1 MNLSPRQLAQIPLVA
16 VALGMVG
23 PSHGAI
29 TYVDPADIVIPFS
42 FEGVYLDLQTQA
54 TNGSTESGGSGVDL
68 GGSDYYEISYSEPS
82 SGDWDVNFFFGGA
95 FIAHNTTFQPYRAD
109 ANDNLSAIDNLGL
122 NTVIDGSPV
131 SPEPATGA
139 SSPLTLADFGASGT
153 TTGGGLDGN
162 PTPTHMGGAADQFA
176 SGAVSDGYIG
186 FVLNPETTPLYG
198 WMRVGLSDNGSTGLI
213 YEWAYEDTGASIQV
227 GQIPEPNS
235 LILLLLGV
243 AGLLRRSR
251 V

>member
-1 MNLSPRQLAQIPLVA
+1 MTKVSA
-16 VALGMVG
+16 VAIAIGLAT
-23 PSHGAI
+23 SAKGAI

-42 FEGVYLDLQTQA
+42 FEGVYLDLQTEA
-54 TNGSTESGGSGVDL
+54 TNGSTESGSSGVDL

-162 PTPTHMGGAADQFA
+162 PTPTHMGAAADQFA
-176 SGAVSDGYIG
+176 SGEKTEGYVG
-186 FVLNPETTPLYG
+186 FVLNPGASELYG
-198 WMRVGLSDNGSTGLI
+198 WIRVSLSDNGTTGI
-213 YEWAYEDTGASIQV
+213 IHDWAYSDSAIQV
-227 GQIPEPNS
+227 GQIPEPSS
-235 LILLLLGV
+235 LILLLLGT
-243 AGLLRRSR
+243 AGLLRRTR
-251 V
+251 T